1 MIKIT
6 IKEHKLCPKK
16 HYKRILQLLEH
27 HYLIALLCFCVS
39 LYTSHSSD
47 YGFQENFEKDLERS
61 GDGAKNH
68 IYERWPIFSI
78 IPPRKHEES
87 DTCT

>member
-1 MIKIT
+1 MLFVASKSVYWWPKMIKIT

-27 HYLIALLCFCVS
+27 HYLVALLCFCVS
-39 LYTSHSSD
+39 LYTSHSCD

-61 GDGAKNH
+61 GDG
-68 IYERWPIFSI
+68 
-78 IPPRKHEES
+78 ES
-87 DTCT
+87 DTCTYKKKTS